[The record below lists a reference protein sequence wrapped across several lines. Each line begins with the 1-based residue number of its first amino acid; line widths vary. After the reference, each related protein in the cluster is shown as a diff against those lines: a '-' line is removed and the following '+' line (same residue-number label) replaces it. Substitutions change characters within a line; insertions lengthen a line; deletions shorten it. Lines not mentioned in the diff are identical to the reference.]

1 MLCCIQITHLIRQL
15 KPIIIIILENVDFE
29 CKKEREQKLHFN
41 DVVVWFGLV
50 GDMTVCIS
58 RLITIKFNAKTV
70 KGKTVCSYV

>member
-1 MLCCIQITHLIRQL
+1 MLCCIKIAHLICQL
-15 KPIIIIILENVDFE
+15 KPIIIILENVDFE
-29 CKKEREQKLHFN
+29 CKKEREEKWHFN
-41 DVVVWFGLV
+41 DVVVWFGSV